1 MDSETKATKDIGL
14 VDQLKQ
20 LGTLAFPMIGN
31 ALLQQVLTL
40 VTMLYV
46 GHLNDAVYMGAA
58 TLGNML

>member
-1 MDSETKATKDIGL
+1 MAAEKAGNE
-14 VDQLKQ
+14 VRMSDQLIQ
-20 LGTLAFPMIGN
+20 LTTLALPMIGN
-31 ALLQQVLTL
+31 ALLQQLLTL